1 MNPGPMDLLHSG
13 IPLSLLLDL
22 FLGPDSED
30 LFAHEPPTPRAS
42 MELAS

>member
-1 MNPGPMDLLHSG
+1 MELLSQG

-30 LFAHEPPTPRAS
+30 LLAHEIPAPRDSA
-42 MELAS
+42 E